1 MFNLLSTNFCNLDFF
16 SDEKYIKTQHQQQPT
31 LHNKMDL
38 DLDSASEYEYSSSS
52 SDILENFLLDVNIQV
67 SIEVQ
72 EEPEQAPATPVGD
85 NEEEEELVTE
95 EIDHVAATSAEV
107 NEQRKEVVVYDEACS
122 SAYVRQKEVRR
133 HYETPPGT
141 KSKTKKGP
149 VGVKYQPNQQ
159 LRIKTRNR
167 RHEGLKFKIKE
178 LCATSGDLTYLE
190 FYHENPDKSP
200 DLSTKK
206 VYSTSKELIHPRNQL
221 QPVASSLADTTSTPV
236 NADSSSLSDLLC
248 MSSPSGSENKTKS
261 PTQQKQMCCL

>member
-52 SDILENFLLDVNIQV
+52 SDILENFLLDVN
-67 SIEVQ
+67 
-72 EEPEQAPATPVGD
+72 TPVGD

-178 LCATSGDLTYLE
+178 LCVTSGDLTYL
-190 FYHENPDKSP
+190 PDKSP